1 MLSLHFPLLAEL
13 AENRLDLR
21 PHERLRKKWVPK
33 IVKDSKRHG
42 FYFERSIDATNVCN
56 DTADRPN
63 VFPSPFQKH
72 RQRVEPM
79 HEYTAIYLN
88 VIGDKLRLV
97 LVKLL
102 EKPTQSVSIKIV
114 GMQKTFT
121 AFWYD
126 DLVVLIDN
134 EVIAS
139 VVSYRC
145 FNGLNGEFFQC
156 FHLPT
161 PLKVHDA
168 HDNDNQNNRD
178 AYTDLNEII
187 HVAVNY

>member
-63 VFPSPFQKH
+63 VFPSPLEKH
-72 RQRVEPM
+72 GQCIEPM
-79 HEYTAIYLN
+79 HEYTAIDFN
-88 VIGDKLRLV
+88 IIGDKLRLV
-97 LVKLL
+97 LIKLL
-102 EKPTQSVSIKIV
+102 EQPTQSVPIKIV

-121 AFWYD
+121 TFWYD
-126 DLVVLIDN
+126 NLVVLIDN
-134 EVIAS
+134 EMIAS
-139 VVSYRC
+139 VVGYRC
-145 FNGLNGEFFQC
+145 FNGLNSKVFQC
-156 FHLPT
+156 FHLTT
-161 PLKVHDA
+161 PLNIHNA
-168 HDNDNQNNRD
+168 HDNNNQNNCD
-178 AYTDLNEII
+178 ADTDLNDMIT
-187 HVAVNY
+187 H